1 MPRNEILKRR
11 GPEAPA
17 EITARGKLQAGG
29 RSSLKGRE
37 AIARRRAGCL
47 LHTQCTLPGA
57 RRARR
62 SPDGGQRA
70 RGGLVPRRGTQS
82 TGRTRCISPRKFS
95 RGGRRG
101 GGRLGLGSPGRRC
114 PRACP
119 HSPLRSPRAV
129 TPGPGRHSGRGP
141 EHWNKGRPAAAAA
154 AGPGAEAPGGGGKR
168 ARRPGRP
175 RAPGALPPAAPRTPR

>member
-1 MPRNEILKRR
+1 M
-11 GPEAPA
+11 
-17 EITARGKLQAGG
+17 
-29 RSSLKGRE
+29 KGRE

-47 LHTQCTLPGA
+47 LHTHCTLPGA

-70 RGGLVPRRGTQS
+70 RGGLVPRPGDAEHRPHPVHLAPKVQ
-82 TGRTRCISPRKFS
+82 PRWPPGG
-95 RGGRRG
+95 GGR
-101 GGRLGLGSPGRRC
+101 RLGLGSPGRRC

-154 AGPGAEAPGGGGKR
+154 AAGPGAEAPGGGGKR